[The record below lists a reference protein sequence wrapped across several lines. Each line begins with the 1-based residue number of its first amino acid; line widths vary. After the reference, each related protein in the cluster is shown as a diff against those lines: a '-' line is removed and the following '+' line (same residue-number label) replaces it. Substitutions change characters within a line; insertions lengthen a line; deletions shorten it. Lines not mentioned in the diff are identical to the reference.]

1 MKVLLTG
8 GGTGG
13 HITPLLAVAQKL
25 KQLNPDIQIIY
36 VGERK
41 SKFASM
47 TEDQADFDEQYT
59 IFAGKFRRYN
69 GESWLKQ
76 LLDVGTVLSNLR
88 DVFYVIIGVVQS
100 YFLLRRLRPDVIL
113 MKGGYVGVPIGLAAG
128 KRYPLVTHDSDAL
141 PGLANR
147 IVSKR
152 ATYHA
157 TAMPAASYSYP
168 AAKTRQVGVI
178 VEEAFCLV
186 TPELQMSYREVLK
199 IPPKA
204 SLITITGG
212 SLGSRNLNQAIAS
225 FVPDLLA
232 KDPNLWVVHQVGRGH
247 LGCYNGFEH
256 PRLQISELLSP
267 LATYLGAADLVVT
280 RAGAN
285 TLAELGVQA
294 KAAIVVP
301 NPLLTGGHQ
310 LKNAQYLA
318 DKQAIVMVN
327 EANLNL
333 SAQEGRGLAA
343 QVNNL
348 LSSPKLRQQLANNLH
363 KQTMQGSSERLA
375 KLILKAAQQGSR
387 AK

>member
-1 MKVLLTG
+1 
-8 GGTGG
+8 
-13 HITPLLAVAQKL
+13 
-25 KQLNPDIQIIY
+25 
-36 VGERK
+36 
-41 SKFASM
+41 M